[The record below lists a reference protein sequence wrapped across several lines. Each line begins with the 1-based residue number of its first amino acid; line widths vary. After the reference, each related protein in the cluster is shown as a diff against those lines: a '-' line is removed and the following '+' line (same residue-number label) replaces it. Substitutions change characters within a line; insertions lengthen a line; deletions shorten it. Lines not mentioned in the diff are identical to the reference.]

1 MRREYCLFAVLLFGG
16 VGAPFVASAATV
28 NKCVGADGKVVF
40 TQAAC
45 PDSTAG
51 ESVRVKPASE
61 GLRVVEPGSIQA
73 PSSSGRRSYNGCSD
87 LTQVDIAKLISD
99 RTVSVGMTAEEAT
112 KAWGEPDKIN
122 RSSHGQAQWVYGDQ
136 YIYVDENGCV
146 TAWN

>member
-1 MRREYCLFAVLLFGG
+1 MRCLVLLVLGL
-16 VGAPFVASAATV
+16 APFGASAATV
-28 NKCVGADGKVVF
+28 HKCEGVDGKIVF

-51 ESVRVKPASE
+51 EPVRVKPASE
-61 GLRVVEPGSIQA
+61 GVRVVEPSPLMSPTA
-73 PSSSGRRSYNGCSD
+73 GRKRSYNGCSE

-99 RTVSVGMTAEEAT
+99 GTVSVGMTAQEAA
-112 KAWGEPDKIN
+112 KAWGVPDRIN
-122 RSSHGQAQWVYGDQ
+122 RSSYGPAQWVYGDQ